1 LTLNDEAVRK
11 YSLYD
16 LKCCIEELCHT
27 CLPLRVLNHKTKGI
41 VLRTVNYG
49 ETSIIASIFTELFGV
64 QSYIVNSVRVSSK
77 KGPGRGNLFQ
87 PATILDLLVYHND
100 LKNLQRIREFRLAHV
115 YQQIFFSV
123 FKNSVA
129 LFMIELLQ
137 RSLKQPE
144 PNEGLFH
151 FVEDAFLHLD
161 LAPDNIVANF
171 PIYFALHLSGF
182 YGFRISD
189 KHSKN
194 GRILDLQEGEF
205 VGSHPLHSWYLDE
218 PQGEVISD
226 MLKVMQPAEL
236 AHIRLNRETRR
247 VLLHALE
254 TFYSLHIQDFGTMKT
269 LPVLEAVLS

>member
-1 LTLNDEAVRK
+1 MCRTGV
-11 YSLYD
+11 
-16 LKCCIEELCHT
+16 
-27 CLPLRVLNHKTKGI
+27 PLSVLNHKTKGI

-49 ETSIIASIFTELFGV
+49 ETSIIASVFTELFGV
-64 QSYIVNSVRVSSK
+64 QSYIVNGVRVTSK

-87 PATILDLLVYHND
+87 PAALLELVVYHND

-115 YQQIFFSV
+115 YEHIFFSV
-123 FKNSVA
+123 FKNSVS

-144 PNEGLFH
+144 ANERLFH

-161 LAPDNIVANF
+161 RAPDNVVANF

-189 KHSKN
+189 EPGKN
-194 GRILDLQEGEF
+194 ARILDLQEGAF
-205 VGSHPLHSWYLDE
+205 VDSYPLHSSYLDE
-218 PQGEVISD
+218 QYGGLISD

-236 AHIRLNRETRR
+236 AHIRLNQETRR
-247 VLLHALE
+247 ILLHALE
-254 TFYSLHIQDFGTMKT
+254 TFYALHIQDFGTMKT